1 MVTISDNDSNI
12 NKNVVYE
19 NYGFYDDQAETKTT
33 TTKLDNNH
41 NRNKNESNHHNQ
53 LSPIAVKIRNVF
65 LSYGNHQVLKGVNM
79 NVPVKQIYGLLGP
92 SGCGKTSLLRC
103 VIGIRQPDS
112 GQISVYGQRPGTPE
126 SGIPG
131 PGIGY
136 TPQEVALF
144 ADFTI
149 AETFEYFGK
158 LFHMTIKNIDN
169 RTEQLIQLL
178 NLPEKDRYINNLSG
192 GQKRRVSLAVALIH
206 SPPLLILDEPTVG
219 VDPVLR
225 QNIWDYLRMLTEKMN
240 LTIIITTQYIEEAR
254 SADIVSFMRNGRLMA
269 EKNPTI
275 LMEQLQLSTLESVF
289 LHLCQSDSIDEN
301 QQQQVFDMTIVTNNN
316 DDDDNSHKTST
327 INPFQ
332 HQPKFAFIDRIRAL
346 NWKNITG
353 IRRNLSMLIIQFLMP
368 SFQCLLNFTCLGPDP
383 YDIPVAIYNTD
394 RPPILSGLFINNL
407 NNNTFRLIEFDN
419 YDEAIQ
425 QVQNGFA
432 WALLSFQYNY
442 TRIMQLIASDDNIDD
457 IRLPQIDLHLD
468 TTNYVIT
475 NTIQKEL
482 WITFNQTMA
491 MATELFTDTNQT
503 LNPVQQNPFNYD
515 YVYGMKS
522 PKMSEF
528 MAPGLISMAIFFAAM
543 ALTAITLVLE
553 RKDGIFERT
562 LVAGVKTFEFIV
574 SQISTQLLVLAVQVL
589 LSVITMLYIIDVENQ
604 GSVMIIYL
612 ITLIQGMCGM
622 ALGLVVSAFSQNE
635 SQALALAMASFLP
648 VSIISGIFW
657 PVEAM
662 PKYMKP
668 ISYFGPQTYALVAM
682 RSVMSRGWDLT
693 YPLVIIGVIT
703 PSIWFIMLIISA
715 SIGFHLISFN

>member
-1 MVTISDNDSNI
+1 MDMVTISSDHNN
-12 NKNVVYE
+12 NNNNNVVYE
-19 NYGFYDDQAETKTT
+19 NYGFYDENPATKTG
-33 TTKLDNNH
+33 H
-41 NRNKNESNHHNQ
+41 HNESKSNCSSKQ
-53 LSPIAVKIRNVF
+53 IAVKIRNVF
-65 LSYGNHQVLKGVNM
+65 LNYGNHQVLKGINM

-103 VIGIRQPDS
+103 VVGIRKPDS
-112 GQISVYGQRPGTPE
+112 GQITVYGQQPGTPE

-131 PGIGY
+131 PGLGY

-144 ADFTI
+144 SDFTI

-158 LFHMTIKNIDN
+158 LFHMNKKNISK
-169 RTEQLIQLL
+169 RTEQLIELL

-225 QNIWDYLRMLTEKMN
+225 KNIWDYLRMLTEKMN

-254 SADIVSFMRNGRLMA
+254 SADLVSFMRNGQLMA

-289 LHLCQSDSIDEN
+289 LHLCQSDSIDK
-301 QQQQVFDMTIVTNNN
+301 QQNVFDMTIVVS
-316 DDDDNSHKTST
+316 DDSLPVIEST
-327 INPFQ
+327 INPFK
-332 HQPKFAFIDRIRAL
+332 QPTFAFIDRIRAL

-383 YDIPVAIYNTD
+383 YDIPVAILNMD
-394 RPPILSGLFINNL
+394 SPPILSGLFINNL
-407 NNNTFRLIEFDN
+407 NNITFRLIEFDD
-419 YDEAIQ
+419 YDEAIKH
-425 QVQNGFA
+425 VQNGFV
-432 WALLSFQYNY
+432 WALLSFQSNY
-442 TRIMQLIASDDNIDD
+442 TRIMQLIANDDYDNVMNDGNENL
-457 IRLPQIDLHLD
+457 RLPQINLHLD

-491 MATELFTDTNQT
+491 MATELFADTNR
-503 LNPVQQNPFNYD
+503 VQQNPFNYD

-562 LVAGVKTFEFIV
+562 LVAGVKTFEFII

-589 LSVITMLYIIDVENQ
+589 LSIITMLYIIDIDNQ
-604 GSVMIIYL
+604 GSVLIIYL

-622 ALGLVVSAFSQNE
+622 ALGLVVSAFSKNE

-668 ISYFGPQTYALVAM
+668 ISYFGPQTYALEAM
-682 RSVMSRGWDLT
+682 RSVMSRGWNLT
-693 YPLVIIGVIT
+693 YPLVIYGILT